1 MRGKTQGIQAVVFDL
16 DGTLVDSFD
25 TIIQAFNH
33 TMDQFGLERLPRE
46 CIRRSVGISLRQIM
60 AEHVAPGE
68 VDKAVGIYRARQMQ
82 ILFEG
87 TRLMPGA
94 KETLELLHED
104 GYCLGVLTNKP
115 GWMARTI
122 LQHYGLAPLLGV
134 ILGIDEVNRP
144 KPEADGIAA
153 AASCLGASLLSLV
166 YVGDSP
172 VDVEAAAK
180 AQVPAIIV
188 EGGAASPED
197 LSRMIGITVVPSL
210 HHLPDLLMNL
220 SCKGRAGDTV
230 PPPEVAG
237 APAKVSH
244 G

>member
-1 MRGKTQGIQAVVFDL
+1 MFDL
-16 DGTLVDSFD
+16 DGTLVDSFE
-25 TIIQAFNH
+25 TIVQAFNH
-33 TMDQFGLERLPRE
+33 TMDEFGLPRLPSE

-60 AEHVAPGE
+60 SEHVAPGE
-68 VDKAVGIYRARQMQ
+68 VDRAVRIYRARQMQ

-94 KETLELLHED
+94 RRTLARLRED
-104 GYCLGVLTNKP
+104 GYQLGVLTNKP

-122 LQHYGLAPLLGV
+122 LQHYGLDGLFGV

-144 KPEADGIAA
+144 KPEADGIVAVA
-153 AASCLGASLLSLV
+153 RGLGVSLPTVV

-172 VDVEAAAK
+172 VDVQAAAR

-197 LSRMIGITVVPSL
+197 LSRMAGITVVPSL
-210 HHLPDLLMNL
+210 HHLPDLLANL
-220 SCKGRAGDTV
+220 SWKGRGGAAAS
-230 PPPEVAG
+230 PE
-237 APAKVSH
+237 VSH